1 MAELGKA
8 WGLWGRGQRRMG
20 QALSVRGQRRGV
32 RDRPPARTISG
43 GLAAAACGATW
54 RGSGRR
60 GVIARRSAR
69 TVGQGLESAEG

>member
-8 WGLWGRGQRRMG
+8 WGLWEGAASDG
-20 QALSVRGQRRGV
+20 QALFVRSQRRGV
-32 RDRPPARTISG
+32 RDRTPARTISG
-43 GLAAAACGATW
+43 VVAAAACGATG

-69 TVGQGLESAEG
+69 TVGQRLESAEG